1 MAAMRATSPEPASLA
16 REIVPV
22 PDPGPDELLVE
33 VRATAITADGLTWPE
48 DWPAIPCRGLSGVV
62 AALGGGVTSWQ
73 PGDEVY
79 GLVGFDRPGAAAGY
93 VTVPAV
99 DLACKPERIDHL
111 AAAAVPL
118 GGLTAWQAL
127 HEHAQVQPGQH
138 VLVRGGAGGVG
149 AYAVQLAALAG
160 ARVTATA
167 SARNR
172 EFVAGL
178 GASDVLDC
186 TGRFE
191 DHAPGVDV
199 IIDAVGGDTMA
210 RSWPLLRS
218 GGILAAIAEEPDEDR
233 AGRDDVR
240 GMYFVVRPDGGQL
253 RELAALIGKQQLR
266 PAVSMVFELNDLP
279 EAFRAQRG
287 QRPPGKVIISVGHA
301 ARRMKTVRVAPD
313 YGWVHDAS
321 GADWEERSALCGS
334 RRSAANRRKRSLPSS
349 SIACSCA
356 SSTVTAARPVPGGCW
371 PTPRL
376 RLCRRPSPSI
386 QTARGTGW
394 AKRASG
400 SSSSCPPGKEDHLVR
415 QPRYPEPV
423 SQARFPAG
431 EHGDGDLARP
441 GQPPSDPVG
450 QRQRQA
456 HRERRGGGRY

>member
-1 MAAMRATSPEPASLA
+1 MNATLRTMAAMRATSPEPASLA

-33 VRATAITADGLTWPE
+33 VRATAITAGELTWPE
-48 DWPAIPCRGLSGVV
+48 DWPAIPCHDLSGVV
-62 AALGGGVTSWQ
+62 AALGGGVISWQ

-93 VTVPAV
+93 VTVPAA
-99 DLACKPERIDHL
+99 DLAYKPERIDHL

-138 VLVRGGAGGVG
+138 VLVHGGAGGVG

-178 GASDVLDC
+178 GASDVLDY

-191 DHAPGVDV
+191 DHARGVDV
-199 IIDAVGGDTMA
+199 IIDPVGGDAMA

-218 GGILAAIAEEPDEDR
+218 GGILVAIAEEPDENR

-253 RELAALIGKQQLR
+253 SELAALIGKQQLR

-301 ARRMKTVRVAPD
+301 ARWD
-313 YGWVHDAS
+313 EDG
-321 GADWEERSALCGS
+321 
-334 RRSAANRRKRSLPSS
+334 
-349 SIACSCA
+349 
-356 SSTVTAARPVPGGCW
+356 
-371 PTPRL
+371 
-376 RLCRRPSPSI
+376 
-386 QTARGTGW
+386 ARGG
-394 AKRASG
+394 
-400 SSSSCPPGKEDHLVR
+400 
-415 QPRYPEPV
+415 
-423 SQARFPAG
+423 
-431 EHGDGDLARP
+431 
-441 GQPPSDPVG
+441 
-450 QRQRQA
+450 
-456 HRERRGGGRY
+456 